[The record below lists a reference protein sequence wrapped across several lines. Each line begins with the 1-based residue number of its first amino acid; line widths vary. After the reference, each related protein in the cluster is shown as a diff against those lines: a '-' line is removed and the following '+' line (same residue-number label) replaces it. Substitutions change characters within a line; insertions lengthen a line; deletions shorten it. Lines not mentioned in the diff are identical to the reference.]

1 MTSLIWYELSKGWTL
16 KQQDDA
22 SDAWLP
28 VPSIPSQVHV
38 ALLANK
44 KIPDPFLDM
53 NELAVQWVA
62 EKTWIY
68 RLAFPTPPDF
78 TTPTAEAEAEAEVP
92 GTTVVTDLVFEGL
105 DTFATVN
112 LNGTQILTSDNM
124 FLSHRVNVT
133 RHLKTDGDRT
143 NLLEI
148 VFDSALLRG
157 RQLVE
162 DHAHEHRF
170 IARQTEQGRIPV
182 RKAQYHWGWDWG
194 PILVTAG
201 IWKPVYL
208 ERYIA
213 RIDDVWVKSE
223 VSPDLGSVSGQVIV
237 KTQGSGA
244 DEVAVV
250 FSLGDE
256 VVLEKRMVVAEDGTA
271 KADFQLE
278 KPKLWYPLN
287 NGPQTLYT
295 ITTTLHHTSDVSK
308 QEQPLAMH
316 TQRTGFRH
324 AQLIQEP
331 DALGKSF
338 YFRINNTDVFAGGS
352 CWIPADSFHATI
364 PPSRYRAW
372 AAQLAAS
379 NQNMLRIWGGGV
391 YESSALM
398 EACDELGVLVWHDFC
413 FACGSYPTYPSFLA
427 SVEAE
432 ARQNLTRLRGHPSI
446 VIWAGNNED
455 YQVQERYKLE
465 YRFEEDK
472 DPESWLKSGFPAR
485 YLYEY
490 LLPKIVEEESPHAV
504 YHPSS
509 PWGDGKPTA
518 DPTVG
523 DIHQWNIWHGAMNK
537 YQESHLLTGRF
548 VSEFGMEG
556 YPHLT
561 TTTAMLTSPAQR
573 RPGSMALDF
582 RNKAYDHERR
592 MMTYIVENFR
602 VRYDLEWFT
611 YLTQLMQAE
620 TMTFAYK
627 AWRRDWGT
635 PGKRGCGG
643 ALVWQLNDCWPTV
656 SWAIVDY
663 WLVRKPA
670 FYAIGRALRGIDV
683 GVGRRVDE
691 WTKCHADPTLAARG
705 TEFDVW
711 IASAKTDAVAGELV
725 VRFISIETGKEVR
738 DRIEKKVV
746 AEGNATTEVV
756 EKHKVEALRKTIGDA
771 SVPFHPEEDDPFVI
785 HATLF
790 VDGKAVAEDTAWPQP
805 LKYIDFSDRKVR
817 VEVRDGTL
825 VVSAERPVKGF
836 IIQEERWMKLS
847 DNGFDVV
854 PGEERVVCV
863 EGYDVQKLR
872 WTYLG
877 APEASLGLS
886 A

>member
-1 MTSLIWYELSKGWTL
+1 MATLLRHELSNGWAF
-16 KQQDDA
+16 KQRDDA
-22 SDAWLP
+22 SENPWLP

-38 ALLANK
+38 DLLANK

-62 EKTWIY
+62 EKDWVY
-68 RLAFPTPPDF
+68 RLSFPTPADF
-78 TTPTAEAEAEAEVP
+78 TNGPSA
-92 GTTVVTDLVFEGL
+92 VTDLVFEGL
-105 DTFATVN
+105 DTFATVT
-112 LNGTQILTSDNM
+112 LNGAEVLKSDNM
-124 FLSHRVNVT
+124 FLSHRVNVSQ
-133 RHLKTDGDRT
+133 HLKTDGDRS
-143 NLLEI
+143 NLLEV

-157 RQLVE
+157 RELLE
-162 DHAHEHRF
+162 EHAHEHNF
-170 IARQTEQGRIPV
+170 IARQTEQGRLPV

-201 IWKPVYL
+201 VWKPVFL
-208 ERYIA
+208 EQYVA

-223 VSPDLGSVSGQVIV
+223 VSPDLETVSGQIIV

-244 DEVAVV
+244 EEISVT
-250 FSLGDE
+250 FSLNDE
-256 VVLEKRMVVAEDGTA
+256 VVLEKHLKVTEDGTA
-271 KADFQLE
+271 KVDFHLE
-278 KPKLWYPLN
+278 KPQLWYPLN

-295 ITTTLHHTSDVSK
+295 ITTTLHHASRSSS
-308 QEQPLAMH
+308 EQHPPPPLA
-316 TQRTGFRH
+316 TQTKKTGFRR
-324 AQLIQEP
+324 AELIQEP
-331 DALGKSF
+331 DVLGKSF
-338 YFRINNTDVFAGGS
+338 YFRINNADVFTGGS
-352 CWIPADSFHATI
+352 CWIPADSFHASI
-364 PPSRYRAW
+364 PASRYRTW
-372 AAQLAAS
+372 AELLVAS
-379 NQNMLRIWGGGV
+379 NQNMLRMWGGGV
-391 YESSALM
+391 YEADALM

-413 FACGSYPTYPSFLA
+413 FACGSYPTYPSFLT
-427 SVEAE
+427 SVEEE
-432 ARQNLTRLRGHPSI
+432 ARQNLKRLRGHPSI

-455 YQVQERYKLE
+455 YQVQEKYKLE
-465 YRFEEDK
+465 YQYDEDK
-472 DPESWLKSGFPAR
+472 NPESWLKSSFPAR

-490 LLPKIVEEESPHAV
+490 LLPKVVEEESPHTV

-537 YQESHLLTGRF
+537 YQESSLLTGRF

-561 TTTAMLTSPAQR
+561 TTTAMLTSPSQR

-592 MMTYIVENFR
+592 MMTYVVENFS
-602 VRYDLEWFT
+602 VRYDLAWFT

-627 AWRRDWGT
+627 AWRRDWGV
-635 PGKRGCGG
+635 PGRRGCGG
-643 ALVWQLNDCWPTV
+643 ALVWQLNDCWPTI

-670 FYAIGRALRGIDV
+670 FYAIGRALRVLDV

-705 TEFDVW
+705 TEFEVW
-711 IASAKTDAVAGELV
+711 VASAKADVVAGDLV

-738 DRIEKKVV
+738 ERIEKKVV
-746 AEGNATTEVV
+746 VKANATTEVV
-756 EKHKVEALRKTIGDA
+756 EKHKVKALKESFEDT
-771 SVPFHPEEDDPFVI
+771 SVPFRPEDDDPFVI

-817 VEVRDGTL
+817 TESRDGAL
-825 VVSAERPVKGF
+825 IVSAERPVKGF
-836 IIQEERWMKLS
+836 IIQEERGMTLS
-847 DNGFDVV
+847 DNGFDLV
-854 PGEERVVCV
+854 PGDERVVRV
-863 EGYDVQKLR
+863 EGYNVEKLR

-877 APEASLGLS
+877 APEASLGFS

>member
-1 MTSLIWYELSKGWTL
+1 MAALIRHELSKSWTF
-16 KQQDDA
+16 KQKDDA
-22 SDAWLP
+22 SEEEAWLP

-38 ALLANK
+38 DLLANK

-78 TTPTAEAEAEAEVP
+78 STTAALGTTPT
-92 GTTVVTDLVFEGL
+92 TDLVFEGL
-105 DTFATVN
+105 DTFATIT
-112 LNGTQILTSDNM
+112 LNGNQILASDNM
-124 FLSHRVNVT
+124 FLSHRVNVSQ
-133 RHLKTDGDRT
+133 HLKTDGADRT

-162 DHAHEHRF
+162 EHSHEHRF
-170 IARQTEQGRIPV
+170 IARQTEAGRIPV

-201 IWKPVYL
+201 IWKPVFL
-208 ERYIA
+208 ERYVA

-223 VSPDLGSVSGQVIV
+223 VSPDLKSVSGQIIV
-237 KTQGSGA
+237 TTQGSGA
-244 DEVAVV
+244 EEVAVT
-250 FSLGDE
+250 FSLDDE
-256 VVLEKRMVVAEDGTA
+256 VVLEKRIAVAEDGIAT
-271 KADFQLE
+271 ADFRLE
-278 KPKLWYPLN
+278 KPGLWWPLN
-287 NGPQTLYT
+287 YGPQTLYT
-295 ITTTLHHTSDVSK
+295 ITTTLHHTSDVPDK
-308 QEQPLAMH
+308 RHPLATH
-316 TQRTGFRH
+316 TQKTGFRR

-331 DALGKSF
+331 DAPGKSF
-338 YFRINNTDVFAGGS
+338 YFRINNTDIFAGGS
-352 CWIPADSFHATI
+352 CWIPADSFHAAI
-364 PPSRYRAW
+364 PDARYRAW

-391 YESSALM
+391 YEASALIS
-398 EACDELGVLVWHDFC
+398 ACDELGVLVWHDFC

-432 ARQNLTRLRGHPSI
+432 ARQNLKRLRRHPS
-446 VIWAGNNED
+446 VVMWAGNNED
-455 YQVQERYKLE
+455 YQVQERYQLE

-472 DPESWLKSGFPAR
+472 DPESWLRSGFPAR

-490 LLPKIVEEESPHAV
+490 LLPKIVEEESPWAV

-518 DPTVG
+518 DATVG

-561 TTTAMLTSPAQR
+561 TTNQMLTSPAQR

-602 VRYDLEWFT
+602 VRYDLACFT
-611 YLTQLMQAE
+611 YLTQLMQSE

-670 FYAIGRALRGIDV
+670 FYAIGRALRGVDV

-691 WTKCHADPTLAARG
+691 WTKCHADPTLGARG
-705 TEFDVW
+705 TEYEVW
-711 IASAKTDAVAGELV
+711 IASGKVDAVAGELV

-738 DRIEKKVV
+738 GRVEKKVV
-746 AEGNATTEVV
+746 AEANATTEVV
-756 EKHKVEALRKTIGDA
+756 EKCKVEAVGDKFGDA
-771 SVPFHPEEDDPFVI
+771 SVSFYPEEDDPFVI

-790 VDGKAVAEDTAWPQP
+790 VDGEAVAEDTAWPQP

-817 VEVRDGTL
+817 VEVRDGAL
-825 VVSAERPVKGF
+825 VVSADRPVKGF
-836 IIQEERWMKLS
+836 IIQEERGMKLS

-854 PGEERVVCV
+854 PGEERVVSV
-863 EGYDVQKLR
+863 DGYDVQKLR

-877 APEASLGLS
+877 APEASLGF

>member
-1 MTSLIWYELSKGWTL
+1 MTSLIKHELSKGWAF
-16 KQQDDA
+16 KEEDDA
-22 SDAWLP
+22 SEDAWLP

-38 ALLANK
+38 DLLANK

-78 TTPTAEAEAEAEVP
+78 STVAAEEVP
-92 GTTVVTDLVFEGL
+92 GTTAVTDLVFEGL
-105 DTFATVN
+105 DTFATVT

-133 RHLKTDGDRT
+133 QHLRTDGDRT

-157 RQLVE
+157 RRLVE

-201 IWKPVYL
+201 IWKPVLL
-208 ERYIA
+208 ERYVA

-223 VSPDLGSVSGQVIV
+223 VSPDLGSVSGQIIV

-244 DEVAVV
+244 EEVAVV
-250 FSLGDE
+250 FSLDDE
-256 VVLEKRMVVAEDGTA
+256 VVLEKRIAVAKDGKA
-271 KADFQLE
+271 KTDYQLE

-295 ITTTLHHTSDVSK
+295 ITTTLHHASDVSN
-308 QEQPLAMH
+308 QEQPLATH
-316 TQRTGFRH
+316 TQRTGFRR

-331 DALGKSF
+331 DAFGKSF
-338 YFRINNTDVFAGGS
+338 YFRINNIDVFAGGS
-352 CWIPADSFHATI
+352 CWIPADSFHAAI

-372 AAQLAAS
+372 AAQLPAS

-391 YESSALM
+391 YESSVLM
-398 EACDELGVLVWHDFC
+398 ETCDELGVLVWHDFC

-432 ARQNLTRLRGHPSI
+432 ARQNLARLRRHPSI
-446 VIWAGNNED
+446 VMWAGNNED

-518 DPTVG
+518 DSTVG
-523 DIHQWNIWHGAMNK
+523 DIHQWNLWHGAMNK

-561 TTTAMLTSPAQR
+561 TTTTMLTSPAQR

-602 VRYDLEWFT
+602 VNYGLEWFT

-627 AWRRDWGT
+627 AWRRDWGS

-670 FYAIGRALRGIDV
+670 FYAIGRALRGVDV

-691 WTKCHADPTLAARG
+691 WTKCHADPTLGARG
-705 TEFDVW
+705 TEFEVW
-711 IASAKTDAVAGELV
+711 VASAKTDDVAGELG
-725 VRFISIETGKEVR
+725 VRFISIETGEEVR

-756 EKHKVEALRKTIGDA
+756 EKCKVEALRETFGDA
-771 SVPFHPEEDDPFVI
+771 SVPFYPEEDDPFVI

-790 VDGKAVAEDTAWPQP
+790 VDGKVVAEDTAWPHP

-836 IIQEERWMKLS
+836 IIQEERGMKLS

-854 PGEERVVCV
+854 PGEERVVRV
-863 EGYDVQKLR
+863 DGYDVQKLR

-877 APEASLGLS
+877 APEVFLGLS

>member
-1 MTSLIWYELSKGWTL
+1 MAALIRHELSQGWTF
-16 KQQDDA
+16 KQQDDT
-22 SDAWLP
+22 SEEAWLP

-38 ALLANK
+38 DLLANK

-62 EKTWIY
+62 EKIWIY
-68 RLAFPTPPDF
+68 RLAFPTPPAFSTVAAD
-78 TTPTAEAEAEAEVP
+78 TTAI
-92 GTTVVTDLVFEGL
+92 TDLVFEGL
-105 DTFATVN
+105 DTFATVT
-112 LNGTQILTSDNM
+112 LNGAEILTSDNM

-133 RHLKTDGDRT
+133 QHLKTDGDRT

-162 DHAHEHRF
+162 DHAHQHRF

-201 IWKPVYL
+201 IWKPVML
-208 ERYIA
+208 ERYVA

-223 VSPDLGSVSGQVIV
+223 VSPDLESVSGRIIV

-244 DEVAVV
+244 EEVAVA
-250 FSLGDE
+250 FSLDDE
-256 VVLEKRMVVAEDGTA
+256 VVLEKRMAVAEDGTA
-271 KADFQLE
+271 KGDFQLE

-295 ITTTLHHTSDVSK
+295 ITTTLHHASDVPEK
-308 QEQPLAMH
+308 RQPLATH
-316 TQRTGFRH
+316 TQKTGFRR

-352 CWIPADSFHATI
+352 CWIPADSFHAAI

-372 AAQLAAS
+372 ASQLAAS

-391 YESSALM
+391 YESSVLM

-432 ARQNLTRLRGHPSI
+432 ARQNLARLRRHPSI
-446 VIWAGNNED
+446 VLWAGNNED
-455 YQVQERYKLE
+455 YQVQERYQLE

-472 DPESWLKSGFPAR
+472 DPESWLRSGFPAR

-561 TTTAMLTSPAQR
+561 TTSAMLTSPAQR

-627 AWRRDWGT
+627 AWRRDWGS

-691 WTKCHADPTLAARG
+691 WTKCHADPTLGARG
-705 TEFDVW
+705 MEFEVW
-711 IASAKTDAVAGELV
+711 IASGRADAVAGELV
-725 VRFISIETGKEVR
+725 VRFISIETGEEVR

-746 AEGNATTEVV
+746 AKGNATTEVV
-756 EKHKVEALRKTIGDA
+756 EKCKVEALKETFGDA

-805 LKYIDFSDRKVR
+805 LKYIDFSDRKVI

-825 VVSAERPVKGF
+825 FVSAERPVKGF
-836 IIQEERWMKLS
+836 IIQEERGMKLS

-854 PGEERVVCV
+854 PGEERVVRV

>member
-1 MTSLIWYELSKGWTL
+1 MAALIRHELSQGWTF
-16 KQQDDA
+16 KQQDDT
-22 SDAWLP
+22 SEEAWLP

-38 ALLANK
+38 DLLANK

-62 EKTWIY
+62 EKIWIY
-68 RLAFPTPPDF
+68 RLAFPTPPGFSTVAAD
-78 TTPTAEAEAEAEVP
+78 TTAI
-92 GTTVVTDLVFEGL
+92 TDLVFEGL
-105 DTFATVN
+105 DTFATVT
-112 LNGTQILTSDNM
+112 LNGAEILTSDNM

-133 RHLKTDGDRT
+133 QHLKTDGDRT

-162 DHAHEHRF
+162 DHAHQHRF

-201 IWKPVYL
+201 IWKPVML
-208 ERYIA
+208 ERYVA

-223 VSPDLGSVSGQVIV
+223 VSPDLESVSGRIIV

-244 DEVAVV
+244 EEVAVA
-250 FSLGDE
+250 FSLDDE
-256 VVLEKRMVVAEDGTA
+256 VVLEKRMAVAEDGTA
-271 KADFQLE
+271 KGDFQLE

-295 ITTTLHHTSDVSK
+295 ITTTLHHASDVPEK
-308 QEQPLAMH
+308 RQPLATH
-316 TQRTGFRH
+316 TQKTGFRR

-352 CWIPADSFHATI
+352 CWIPADSFHAAI

-372 AAQLAAS
+372 ASQLAAS

-391 YESSALM
+391 YESSVLM

-432 ARQNLTRLRGHPSI
+432 ARQNLARLRRHPSI
-446 VIWAGNNED
+446 VLWAGNNED
-455 YQVQERYKLE
+455 YQVQERYQLE

-472 DPESWLKSGFPAR
+472 DPESWLRSGFPAR

-518 DPTVG
+518 DPTIG

-561 TTTAMLTSPAQR
+561 TTSAMLTSPAQR

-627 AWRRDWGT
+627 AWRRDWGS

-691 WTKCHADPTLAARG
+691 WTKCHADPTLGARG
-705 TEFDVW
+705 MEFEVW
-711 IASAKTDAVAGELV
+711 IASGRADAVAGELV
-725 VRFISIETGKEVR
+725 VRFISIETGEEVR

-746 AEGNATTEVV
+746 AKGNATTEVV
-756 EKHKVEALRKTIGDA
+756 EKCKVEALKETFGDA

-790 VDGKAVAEDTAWPQP
+790 VDGKAMAEDTAWPQP
-805 LKYIDFSDRKVR
+805 LKYIDFSDRKVI

-836 IIQEERWMKLS
+836 IIQEERGMKLS

-854 PGEERVVCV
+854 PGEERVVRV